1 MATEKI
7 SFVERILLEVLV
19 NEKII
24 VEGETKTIYDIQFE
38 PKTRQVLIEF
48 TDGSTYTAN
57 KDDEFDFVRDV
68 KRPRLKPNK
77 RLS

>member
-7 SFVERILLEVLV
+7 SFVERIMLEVLV

-38 PKTRQVLIEF
+38 PITRQVLIQF

-57 KDDEFDFVRDV
+57 KDEEYEFVRDV